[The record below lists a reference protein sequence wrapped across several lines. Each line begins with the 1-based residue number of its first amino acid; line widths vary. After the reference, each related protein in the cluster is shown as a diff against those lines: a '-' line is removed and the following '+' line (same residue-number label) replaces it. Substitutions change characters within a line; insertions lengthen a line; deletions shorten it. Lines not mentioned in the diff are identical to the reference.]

1 MSTETTQEGRSNY
14 LPTPIL
20 KCKLVEQS
28 TSLSQD
34 GNEDQIVFGCDF
46 IAQYTLLSRVDSGGR
61 SVCDDE
67 RHCIGVGNDYRDSD
81 DDSGEQSRR
90 ISSDSDTNGGSGGLK
105 DSDGFNDDH
114 GFAGICNGESVN
126 NYDGGV

>member
-1 MSTETTQEGRSNY
+1 MT
-14 LPTPIL
+14 
-20 KCKLVEQS
+20 
-28 TSLSQD
+28 
-34 GNEDQIVFGCDF
+34 
-46 IAQYTLLSRVDSGGR
+46 
-61 SVCDDE
+61 
-67 RHCIGVGNDYRDSD
+67 RDSD